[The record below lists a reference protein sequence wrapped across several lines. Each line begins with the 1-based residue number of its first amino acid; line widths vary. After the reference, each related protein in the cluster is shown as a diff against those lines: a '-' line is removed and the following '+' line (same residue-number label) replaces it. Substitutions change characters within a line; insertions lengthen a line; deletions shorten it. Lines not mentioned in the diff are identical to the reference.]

1 MSFPVYLSLGPL
13 SIHPH
18 FFFELLAYTL
28 GFQAYRWLS
37 KRSPVQTPRAQQ
49 LWILMACIVGA
60 ALGARL
66 LAWLET
72 PYDPLTGQ
80 WMVPGKTIV
89 GGLLGGWIGIE
100 LIKRRLGILVRTGD
114 AYVLPLALG
123 IAWGRIGCFLTGLS
137 DHTYGMATA
146 LPWGVDFGDGV
157 MRHPTQLYESLF
169 LVLTALVLWCARDL
183 LRHHGLM
190 FRAFMGAYLSF
201 RLGVE
206 CLKPS
211 LKIYGGMSAIQW
223 ACVGGLIALLISLM
237 RIFSAAIQPAA
248 TGPEPADNP

>member
-18 FFFELLAYTL
+18 FFFEVLAYTL
-28 GFQAYRWLS
+28 GFQGYRWLS
-37 KRSPVQTPRAQQ
+37 RRSTIQTTKAHQ
-49 LWILMACIVGA
+49 LWILVACIVGA

-66 LAWLET
+66 LAWFET
-72 PYDPLTGQ
+72 PYDPVSGQ

-100 LIKRRLGILVRTGD
+100 WIKGRLGISARTGD

-123 IAWGRIGCFLTGLS
+123 MAWGRIGCFLTGLS
-137 DHTYGMATA
+137 DHTYGIATT

-157 MRHPTQLYESLF
+157 LRHPTQLYESFF
-169 LVLTALVLWCARDL
+169 LVLTAIVLWLARRH

-190 FRAFMGAYLSF
+190 FRAFMGAYLGF

-206 CLKPS
+206 TIKPS
-211 LKIYGGMSAIQW
+211 LKIYAGLSAIQW
-223 ACVGGLIALLISLM
+223 ACLLGLIALAVSLW
-237 RIFSAAIQPAA
+237 RIFRPGIAA
-248 TGPEPADNP
+248 TGPAPLDNG